1 MQSWTAAAAAW
12 SGAAGS
18 QPPAVARVAGNGP
31 AAVAG
36 AGDSQ
41 PGAAG
46 DAAGGPPPDA
56 PGDRGVTR
64 EWRAPFVLD
73 LPRTAG
79 VHARGRGDPAFRVT
93 PDGCIWRTS
102 LTPDGPGTLRIAPAR
117 PAPPEAVP
125 AAPRPEAASG
135 APPPGAA
142 LGAGPPGA
150 TIGAG
155 PEAVT
160 VIRAAAWGPGAAW
173 LLRELPA
180 LLGGDDDRAGFAPA
194 HPVLRELSARHP
206 GVRVGRSGRVLEA
219 LVPAVLEQKVVG
231 VEARRAWRYLLLKFG
246 DPAPG
251 PAPAGMRVPP
261 PPAIWRRIPSWEWHR
276 AGVEGVRARTIIGAA
291 EVAGR
296 LEEIVTMPSG
306 AADRRL
312 RSLPGIGVWTSA
324 EVRQR
329 ACGDADAVS
338 VGDYHLPS
346 AVGWA
351 LAGRVVDD
359 AGMLELLAPYAGH
372 RHRAARLVE
381 LGGIRPPRRGP
392 RMSVRDYRAF

>member
-1 MQSWTAAAAAW
+1 MQSRTAAA
-12 SGAAGS
+12 
-18 QPPAVARVAGNGP
+18 
-31 AAVAG
+31 
-36 AGDSQ
+36 GD
-41 PGAAG
+41 
-46 DAAGGPPPDA
+46 GPPPDA
-56 PGDRGVTR
+56 VGDPGVAR

-73 LPRTAG
+73 LPRTLG

-102 LTPDGPGTLRIAPAR
+102 LTPEGPGTLRLAPAR
-117 PAPPEAVP
+117 PAFPGAAP
-125 AAPRPEAASG
+125 AALLPGAASG
-135 APPPGAA
+135 AGPG
-142 LGAGPPGA
+142 
-150 TIGAG
+150 
-155 PEAVT
+155 AVT
-160 VIRAAAWGPGAAW
+160 VIRAAAWGPGGAW
-173 LLRELPA
+173 LLRELPG
-180 LLGGDDDRAGFAPA
+180 LLGADDDRAGFEPA
-194 HPVLRELSARHP
+194 HPLLRELSMRHP

-261 PPAIWRRIPSWEWHR
+261 PPRIWRRVPSWEWHR

-306 AADRRL
+306 PADLRL

-392 RMSVRDYRAF
+392 RMSVRDYRTF